1 MTVPDK
7 LKDYLDKSGVPYQ
20 ILSHRE
26 AYTAQET
33 AAAAHIH
40 GKDLAKVV
48 MVRANG
54 KMIMAVLP
62 TSHRIDPNKLA
73 KALGVSRAQFAGED
87 EFSRLFSDCETGAE
101 PPFGN
106 LYGVELYA
114 DKSLAEDAKVYF
126 NAGTHHEMIEM
137 SYADYERI
145 AKPIIADFAKH
156 L

>member
-7 LKDYLDKSGVPYQ
+7 LKDYLDKSKVPYQ

-73 KALGVSRAQFAGED
+73 KAIGASRAQFAGED
-87 EFSRLFSDCETGAE
+87 EFSRLFSDCEIGAE

-114 DKSLAEDAKVYF
+114 DKSLAEDEKIYF

-145 AKPIIADFAKH
+145 AKPAIADFAAH